1 VSPDTADEQF
11 NAPSGLMLQKRQL
24 FRTVCV
30 SLQTRGHL
38 FRSRDAGESD
48 MSVRSPQQIP
58 AELDPRVFSIWKGAM
73 GTLVGPKVNGIVAGI
88 VPKLIEAVEGSVS
101 GGGDVQAR
109 ACLSAGLWLL
119 ADDLPKAHAICQD
132 IPTAYGS
139 AWHAHL
145 HRREG
150 DFSNSKYW
158 WRRASGV
165 KWQAPG
171 DEPLQEQVAE
181 LLTNPPVE
189 LLSWRSDVRKQY
201 DPSKFVD
208 VVEKFPAGEGRI
220 GEILVATQ
228 RLEWACLFL
237 ECYAAAR
244 GDKISMTKSQ

>member
-1 VSPDTADEQF
+1 LDTRVF
-11 NAPSGLMLQKRQL
+11 
-24 FRTVCV
+24 FC
-30 SLQTRGHL
+30 
-38 FRSRDAGESD
+38 SRDAGESD
-48 MSVRSPQQIP
+48 MGLRSPQKIP

-88 VPKLIEAVEGSVS
+88 VPKLIESVEDSVGGA
-101 GGGDVQAR
+101 GGGDAQAL
-109 ACLSAGLWLL
+109 ACLSAALWLL

-158 WRRASGV
+158 WRRAHGV

-171 DEPLQEQVAE
+171 DAPLQEQVAE
-181 LLTNPPVE
+181 LLNDPPVE
-189 LLSWRSDVRKQY
+189 LLSWRSDVRKTY

-208 VVEKFPAGEGRI
+208 GVEKFPEAQGRI

-237 ECYAAAR
+237 ECYAAA
-244 GDKISMTKSQ
+244 GAK